1 MKTLLFG
8 AFAVFLVACAE
19 NTSSKQQIND
29 ETDLKAKQEQIEKDQ
44 VLAQNKRRDS
54 INVLLNGISVQF
66 FEHSGGVYDMDG
78 WCIDGGRITRLK
90 NFDNANTYTCSKGAY
105 IQKVVI
111 SGNCKNIN
119 LKFFNAKD
127 EIVKD
132 LNDFTLEDEVEFE
145 TEIIHNPGS
154 GSCEEKKGPNHAA
167 WFRDVTKMTL
177 SYNDS
182 VFYSASWQSSPQRSK
197 Q

>member
-1 MKTLLFG
+1 MKTLLIG

-19 NTSSKQQIND
+19 NTSSKQQIKD
-29 ETDLKAKQEQIEKDQ
+29 GSDLNAKQEQIEKDQ
-44 VLAQNKRRDS
+44 VLAQNKMRDS
-54 INVLLNGISVQF
+54 INVLLNAISVQF
-66 FEHSGGVYDMDG
+66 FEHSGGVYDMEG
-78 WCIDGGRITRLK
+78 WCIDGGRITPLK

-132 LNDFTLEDEVEFE
+132 LNDFMLADEVVFE
-145 TEIIHNPGS
+145 TEIVHNPGS
-154 GSCEEKKGPNHAA
+154 GTCEEKKGPNHTA
-167 WFRDVTKMTL
+167 WFRNATKMTL

-182 VFYSASWQSSPQRSK
+182 VFYSASWKSSSQRWK
-197 Q
+197 